1 MVRRTMATLLRA
13 VGQQVVEA
21 DGGAAALALLAQEP
35 FELVLT
41 DLGMPDMTGWQVAEA
56 VKERDPSLPVVL
68 ITGWQEQI
76 TGGAEQRRFVDAIL
90 PKPSR
95 LEDLLRVIGGLGNPP
110 RP

>member
-21 DGGAAALALLAQEP
+21 DGGPAALALLEGQP
-35 FELVLT
+35 FDMVIT

-56 VKERDPSLPVVL
+56 VKRRHPTLPVVL
-68 ITGWQEQI
+68 ITGWQEQV
-76 TGGAEQRRFVDAIL
+76 TADAEQRRFADALL

-95 LEDLLRVIGGLGNPP
+95 LEDLVRVIRELCGPASG
-110 RP
+110 